1 LNFEAKAFSLSAGIL
16 LSVRWKSGH
25 LRARPIPKLLAD
37 VGGFVVLTFIVSL
50 MLAAPP
56 PPTTK
61 TPPPTP
67 EPTVAALVAEL
78 NTCLE
83 MDCVPLKTLISKGE
97 KVWPELAVGLD
108 SPDEMVRFWTLGVL
122 TEVPVAAA
130 RPRLIGLLKDP
141 LVRIRAATAF
151 ALGAQ
156 RSPEVVAPLI
166 EALSDSDV
174 NVRFEA
180 ASALGRVPDPR
191 ALEPLVK
198 ASNDSDEDVRRAA
211 CEALGGIKD
220 DRARDAL
227 IDHLQ
232 SDRKAIVRGHAALGL
247 GVMKASGA
255 VDALVKRAARE
266 RDSEA
271 LAAMAW
277 ALGEI
282 GDRKAKAT
290 LETLAKHASEVVQK
304 QASEALA
311 KLPAAP

>member
-1 LNFEAKAFSLSAGIL
+1 M
-16 LSVRWKSGH
+16 
-25 LRARPIPKLLAD
+25 
-37 VGGFVVLTFIVSL
+37 VLTFIVSL
-50 MLAAPP
+50 VLAAPP
-56 PPTTK
+56 APSPK
-61 TPPPTP
+61 PEPVKS

-78 NTCLE
+78 GNCLE
-83 MDCVPLKTLISKGE
+83 MDCVPLKALIAKGE

-108 SPDEMVRFWTLGVL
+108 SPDEMIRFWTLGVL

-130 RPRLIGLLKDP
+130 RPRLIALMKDP

-156 RSPEVVAPLI
+156 RSPEVVVPLI
-166 EALSDSDV
+166 DALSDSDV

-198 ASNDSDEDVRRAA
+198 ASNDTDEDVRRAA
-211 CEALGGIKD
+211 CEALGSHKD
-220 DRARDAL
+220 ERARDAL
-227 IDHLQ
+227 LDHLQ
-232 SDRKAIVRGHAALGL
+232 NDRKAIVRGHAAIGL

-255 VDALVKRAARE
+255 VDALVKRAGRE
-266 RDSEA
+266 RDVEA

-282 GDRKAKAT
+282 GDVKAKAT
-290 LETLAKHASEVVQK
+290 LETLTKHASEVVQK
-304 QASEALA
+304 QANEALA
-311 KLPAAP
+311 KLTPAP